1 MTASTSPT
9 PASRSWSRMS
19 GLVSTNSRKP
29 PSETRIEARLRRL
42 RGLSGSHAPQS
53 LPIRGTPDEVPHPR
67 MRTFMS
73 DVTSW
78 RRLTEKAV
86 EIGAR
91 RRGERVRP
99 LAAQRGEK
107 GKRIGDEGGFAGLAA
122 MREGGEEGGRSEGH
136 TSELQ
141 SLMRI

>member
-1 MTASTSPT
+1 
-9 PASRSWSRMS
+9 MS

-67 MRTFMS
+67 MRTFML

-122 MREGGEEGGRSEGH
+122 MRDGGEEGGVGFDEQPVLDRKSTRLNSSH
-136 TSELQ
+136 
-141 SLMRI
+141 

>member
-29 PSETRIEARLRRL
+29 PSETRIEARPPRL
-42 RGLSGSHAPQS
+42 RGLSGSHALQS

-67 MRTFMS
+67 LRTFIS

-78 RRLTEKAV
+78 RRLTDTAV
-86 EIGAR
+86 EVGAR
-91 RRGERVRP
+91 SRGARVRP
-99 LAAQRGEK
+99 LAAPRGEQ
-107 GKRIGDEGGFAGLAA
+107 GHRSGDEDGFAGLAA
-122 MREGGEEGGRSEGH
+122 MDR
-136 TSELQ
+136 Q
-141 SLMRI
+141 D